1 MIDIIVLTLLLAL
14 IQIWLLPMLLSLKS
28 MDYLLSNRDEP
39 VADSVVL
46 GRVKRASA
54 NLQES
59 LPVFLALAVLAI
71 HQSVDLVAVASG
83 WLALRGAYLAIY
95 SFGITVIRSVVWV
108 GSVACLVYMALAIA
122 GIL

>member
-14 IQIWLLPMLLSLKS
+14 IQIWLLPMLLSLKN
-28 MDYLLSNRDEP
+28 MDYLVSNRDEP
-39 VADSVVL
+39 VAGSVVL

-71 HQSVDLVAVASG
+71 HQSVDLVTVASA

-95 SFGITVIRSVVWV
+95 AFGIIVIRSVVWV
-108 GSVACLVYMALAIA
+108 GSVVCLVYMALTIA

>member
-28 MDYLLSNRDEP
+28 MDYLVSNRDEP

-71 HQSVDLVAVASG
+71 HQSVDLVTVASG

-95 SFGITVIRSVVWV
+95 SFGITVIRSVVWI